1 MILLDRR
8 IGSSDL
14 YAPLRARGLP
24 VELTT
29 LGIGDVCWL
38 GRGPSDA
45 PVPCGVEIKRI
56 GDLLSSITSGRLSGY
71 QLPKLV
77 REYAHVWLVVEGR
90 YRPGPDGLLETRQGE
105 YWTPHAGQRQALTFA
120 ALEGYLT
127 TLEIRA
133 GLHLRRTFNR
143 TETVAL
149 ISSLYQ
155 WWTGKAYEEHKAHVA
170 LRSPILEAGLLYKP
184 SLKRRIAAELPGIGV
199 EKSGTVAT
207 HFPTVRALIEAS
219 PEEWIKIPGIGKILA
234 NRIVAALNEQ
244 KP

>member
-29 LGIGDVCWL
+29 LDIGDACWL
-38 GRGPSDA
+38 GRGRGDA
-45 PVPCGVEIKRI
+45 PIPCGVEIKRV

-77 REYAHVWLVVEGR
+77 REYSHVWLVIEGR
-90 YRPGPDGLLETRQGE
+90 YRPGPDGLLETRQGLM
-105 YWTPHAGQRQALTFA
+105 WTPQGGQRQALTFS

-127 TLEIRA
+127 TLEVRA
-133 GLHLRRTFNR
+133 GLHLRRTFDR
-143 TETVAL
+143 HETAAVIA
-149 ISSLYQ
+149 SLYQ

-170 LRSPILEAGLLYKP
+170 LRSPILDAGLIYKP
-184 SLKRRIAAELPGIGV
+184 SLKRRIAAELPGIGI
-199 EKSGTVAT
+199 EKSGAVAT
-207 HFPTVRALIEAS
+207 HFPTVRALVTAE
-219 PEEWIKIPGIGKILA
+219 PDEWLQIPGIGKILA
-234 NRIVAALNEQ
+234 SRIVAALSE
-244 KP
+244 